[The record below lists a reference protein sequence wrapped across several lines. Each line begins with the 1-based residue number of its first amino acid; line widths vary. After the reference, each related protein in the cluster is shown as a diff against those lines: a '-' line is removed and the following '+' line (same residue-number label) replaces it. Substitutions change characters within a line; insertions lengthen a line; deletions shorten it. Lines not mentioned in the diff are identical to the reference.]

1 MVGSSLPM
9 AVDSFDG
16 SFVGLV
22 TVGVALAVAV
32 GTDCAVT
39 PRSLFAATNNAPI
52 SNAAKAAAAT
62 ARYPKRLFFAGV

>member
-32 GTDCAVT
+32 GTDAVT